1 MARTTAGELPA
12 APDTGTPEPPWHTE
26 LHRIAYAFS
35 AVAQDHPRLLPVV
48 ATRALAVPVARRP
61 APLLQLTE
69 HILAVLFRA
78 GFDEATTLTIHRAF
92 VAWIL
97 GCRLMDGRQVV
108 DDPEEPD
115 PALRLGLHR
124 LPAAAHPR
132 LRALVP
138 RMAEYDGEQEMTA
151 GLDSLLGRMP
161 RAPLDAF
168 YGRSAP

>member
-35 AVAQDHPRLLPVV
+35 AVAQDHPRLL
-48 ATRALAVPVARRP
+48 RALAVPVARRP

-92 VAWIL
+92 VAWIP
-97 GCRLMDGRQVV
+97 GCRLVDGRQVV

-115 PALRLGLHR
+115 PAVRLGLHR
-124 LPAAAHPR
+124 LPAAAYPR